1 MTCHQ
6 ANALL
11 EIVRLGEATDADR
24 AALAAHAASCL
35 DCRPRWEEE
44 ETWRQALERRR
55 IPEPDI
61 DALQRAR
68 QQLHQ
73 ALAQEPAPRPA
84 GARWAA
90 WSGNWFGGWPGVW
103 AGARSRAVW
112 SGAWAALL
120 LIVCAGAGFGGGWWA
135 HQAGGAAPAA
145 APATAQVRVQAVE
158 PDGAGQV
165 RVVYETVERQTATGA
180 ATDPQLR
187 HLLVLAAGQPANAG
201 MQLTS
206 IAALRPAAGQNAVRQ
221 TLLAALAGDP
231 NPGVR
236 LEALDALRPLVAA
249 DSSVR
254 AALAQVV
261 LRDPNP
267 GLRMQAIAALATAP
281 RADAHRWLRQLSVQS
296 SDPYV
301 RLNCVAAM
309 RQLNITPPAAAWA
322 PLNGGEAAAPAPTQ
336 Q

>member
-1 MTCHQ
+1 MICHQ

-24 AALAAHAASCL
+24 AALAAHAADCR
-35 DCRPRWEEE
+35 DCRPHWEEE
-44 ETWRQALERRR
+44 EAWRQALERRR
-55 IPEPDI
+55 IPEPDAE
-61 DALQRAR
+61 ALLRAR
-68 QQLHQ
+68 QQLHH
-73 ALAQEPAPRPA
+73 ALAQEPAPRP
-84 GARWAA
+84 GRWAA
-90 WSGNWFGGWPGVW
+90 WSGNWFGSWPGVW
-103 AGARSRAVW
+103 AGARSGSGW

-120 LIVCAGAGFGGGWWA
+120 VIVCAGTGFGGGWWA
-135 HQAGGAAPAA
+135 HRAGAAAPAA

-158 PDGAGQV
+158 PNGAGQV
-165 RVVYETVERQTATGA
+165 RVVYDTVERQTATGA

-254 AALAQVV
+254 AALALVV

-301 RLNCVAAM
+301 RLSCVAAM
-309 RQLNITPPAAAWA
+309 RQLNITPPPAAWA
-322 PLNGGEAAAPAPTQ
+322 PLNGNAAAAPAPTQ